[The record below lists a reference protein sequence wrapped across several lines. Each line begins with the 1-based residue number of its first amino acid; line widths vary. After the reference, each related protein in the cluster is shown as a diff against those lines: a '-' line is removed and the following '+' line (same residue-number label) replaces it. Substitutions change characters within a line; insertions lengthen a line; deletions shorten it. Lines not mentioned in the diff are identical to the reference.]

1 MKITIEFENPCELV
15 DLLRKLSA
23 ELNDNEPTVDA
34 DYLKSCQEGYESLRK
49 TIADNDSGI
58 MKVNKPPRYP
68 TMYTEQ
74 DETPISHDHTKII
87 P

>member
-23 ELNDNEPTVDA
+23 VIINDEPISVVDFSF
-34 DYLKSCQEGYESLRK
+34 KG
-49 TIADNDSGI
+49 
-58 MKVNKPPRYP
+58 PHP

-74 DETPISHDHTKII
+74 DETPISHDHTKVNK
-87 P
+87 